1 MAVNMS
7 EYRSKVI
14 TAEKAAQLIRSG
26 MTIEYGQ
33 FATKPVDFDRAL
45 GARAGEENLSD
56 VSIRATGSVLPIPEV
71 VKCDPS
77 QSTFSYGSWYCTA
90 LDRKMSD
97 IGLCVHRPFNY
108 HEANNICTNPDY
120 IDVWADVWVAQVAPM
135 DVSGVFNF
143 GIAASHNYSMASTAK
158 IRIVEVNENMPRCL
172 GGFDE
177 GIHLSEVDYI
187 IEGSNSPLFCTPKPQ
202 AAREAE
208 QRIADYIVNEIHDGA
223 CLQLGI
229 GALPNLIGMMLADS
243 DLKDLGIQSE
253 MFCDSFV
260 AMYEAGKITN
270 SKKAFDRGKSTYAF
284 CLGTQDTYDFL
295 DDNSR
300 LAACPVV
307 YTNDPARVRENDQM
321 ISINNILEVDL
332 FSQICS
338 ESKGTRQISGTGGQL
353 DFVIGAYESKGGKS
367 FLAFT
372 STFID
377 SSGNQHSRVRPL
389 LTPGAIVTV
398 PRTMVNWLVT
408 EYGKVSLKG
417 RSVWERAELII
428 SIAHPDFRD
437 ELINQAEQMKIWKPT
452 NKLVYA

>member
-1 MAVNMS
+1 
-7 EYRSKVI
+7 
-14 TAEKAAQLIRSG
+14 
-26 MTIEYGQ
+26 
-33 FATKPVDFDRAL
+33 
-45 GARAGEENLSD
+45 
-56 VSIRATGSVLPIPEV
+56 
-71 VKCDPS
+71 
-77 QSTFSYGSWYCTA
+77 
-90 LDRKMSD
+90 
-97 IGLCVHRPFNY
+97 
-108 HEANNICTNPDY
+108 
-120 IDVWADVWVAQVAPM
+120 M
-135 DVSGVFNF
+135 DKSGVFNF

-158 IRIVEVNENMPRCL
+158 LRIVEVNENMPRCL

-177 GIHLSEVDYI
+177 GVHLSEIDYI
-187 IEGSNSPLFCTPKPQ
+187 IEGTNSPLFCTPNAQEAK
-202 AAREAE
+202 EAE
-208 QRIADYIVNEIHDGA
+208 QRIADYIVDEIHNGA

-229 GALPNLIGMMLADS
+229 GALPNLIGMMLANS

-270 SKKAFDRGKSTYAF
+270 SKKASDRGKSTYAF
-284 CLGTQDTYDFL
+284 CLGTQETYDFI

-307 YTNDPARVRENDQM
+307 YTNDPARVRQNDQM
-321 ISINNILEVDL
+321 VSINNILEVDL
-332 FSQICS
+332 FSQVCS

-372 STFID
+372 STFTD
-377 SSGNQHSRVRPL
+377 SNGDLHSRVRPL

-417 RSVWERAELII
+417 RSIWERTELII
-428 SIAHPDFRD
+428 SIAHPDFRED
-437 ELINQAEQMKIWKPT
+437 LIKQAEEMKIWRPT
-452 NKLVYA
+452 NKLVYV